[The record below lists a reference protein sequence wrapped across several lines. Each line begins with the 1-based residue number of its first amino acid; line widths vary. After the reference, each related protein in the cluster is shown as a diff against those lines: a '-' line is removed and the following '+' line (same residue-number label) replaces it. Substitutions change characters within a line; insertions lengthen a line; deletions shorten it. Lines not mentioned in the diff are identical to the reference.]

1 VVNECNC
8 DFCGCENR
16 SVGETLVRKKA
27 AKYSYFLYTTNLTGC
42 HSSAKGLLLAEQA
55 AICARIET
63 FEPCVTEFGLW
74 AEDQLSGGLTD
85 GESLFN

>member
-1 VVNECNC
+1 MKIGQWVRL
-8 DFCGCENR
+8 R
-16 SVGETLVRKKA
+16 SEKRQQSILTL
-27 AKYSYFLYTTNLTGC
+27 TTILTAC
-42 HSSAKGLLLAEQA
+42 HVSAKELPLAKRA

-74 AEDQLSGGLTD
+74 AADQLSGGLTD

>member
-1 VVNECNC
+1 MIFVGVKIGQWVRLRSEKRQQSILITYTQQISQVVI
-8 DFCGCENR
+8 F
-16 SVGETLVRKKA
+16 
-27 AKYSYFLYTTNLTGC
+27 
-42 HSSAKGLLLAEQA
+42 SAKGLLLAEQA